1 MRIEDFRH
9 HAHVLVDWMAD
20 YLDGVESYPVR
31 AQVAPGE
38 IAARLAAAPPEDGE
52 PMARI
57 FADFQTEVLPGMTHW
72 QHPSF
77 FAYFPANAS
86 PPSVLAEMLTAT
98 LGAQCMLWQ
107 TSPAATEMETR
118 MMDWL
123 RQMIGLPEGFH
134 GVIQDSASSA
144 TLCALLSAR
153 ERATGWRGNESGLG
167 AGQPRLTVYASE
179 EAHSSVDKGVMIA
192 GLGRDALRKIPTD
205 ADFALRPEALA
216 EAIEAD
222 RALGARP
229 TCVVATLGSTSAGGF
244 DPLPAI
250 GEICRQHGVW
260 LHVDAAWAGSALIL
274 PEQRWMIEGIEQA
287 DSFVFNPHK
296 WLFTNFDCS
305 AYFLRD
311 PEALT
316 RTFAVSPAYLRSR
329 EGERVI
335 DYRDWGIPLGR
346 RFRALKLW
354 FVIRSYGVAGL
365 RRMIGAHIDW
375 ARALARRVEAEPDF
389 ELLSPCRLAL
399 FTFRYRPEGMGDEAG
414 LERLN
419 ARLIEAVNDSGALYL
434 TGTRVGGRT
443 ALRFAVGQTYTT
455 EAHVTRAW
463 ERIATMARAP

>member
-1 MRIEDFRH
+1 
-9 HAHVLVDWMAD
+9 
-20 YLDGVESYPVR
+20 
-31 AQVAPGE
+31 
-38 IAARLAAAPPEDGE
+38 
-52 PMARI
+52 
-57 FADFQTEVLPGMTHW
+57 
-72 QHPSF
+72 
-77 FAYFPANAS
+77 
-86 PPSVLAEMLTAT
+86 MLTAA

-123 RQMIGLPEGFH
+123 RRMIGLPEGFH
-134 GVIQDSASSA
+134 GVIQDTASSA

-153 ERATGWRGNESGLG
+153 ERATEWRSNESGLG
-167 AGQPRLTVYASE
+167 AAAQPLTVYASE

-192 GLGRDALRKIPTD
+192 GFGREGLRKIPTD
-205 ADFALRPEALA
+205 ADLALRPEALA
-216 EAIEAD
+216 GAIEAD
-222 RALGARP
+222 LARGARP
-229 TCVVATLGSTSAGGF
+229 ACVVATLGSTSAGGF
-244 DPLPAI
+244 DPLEAI
-250 GEICRQHGVW
+250 GEICRAHDVW

-274 PEQRWMIEGIEQA
+274 PEQRWMIEGIEYA

-316 RTFAVSPAYLRSR
+316 RTFGVSPAYLQSR
-329 EGERVI
+329 EGDRVI

-354 FVIRSYGVAGL
+354 FVIRSYGVSGL
-365 RRMIGAHIDW
+365 REMIAAHIDW
-375 ARALARRVEAEPDF
+375 AQALARRVAGEPDF

-399 FTFRYRPEGMGDEAG
+399 FTFRYRPEGARDEAE

-419 ARLIEAVNDSGALYL
+419 AALIDAVNDGGALYL
-434 TGTRVGGRT
+434 TQTRLGGRL
-443 ALRFAVGQTYTT
+443 ALRFVVGQTTTT

-463 ERIATMARAP
+463 ERIAALARGPVRRP

>member
-1 MRIEDFRH
+1 MRIEDFRR

-57 FADFQTEVLPGMTHW
+57 FADFQAEVLPGMTHW

-123 RQMIGLPEGFH
+123 RQMLGLPEGFH

-153 ERATGWRGNESGLG
+153 ERATGWRSNESGLG

-216 EAIEAD
+216 QAVEAD
-222 RALGARP
+222 RARGARP
-229 TCVVATLGSTSAGGF
+229 ACVVATLGSTSAGGF

-250 GEICRQHGVW
+250 GEICRKHGVW

-287 DSFVFNPHK
+287 DSFVVNPHK

-399 FTFRYRPEGMGDEAG
+399 FTFRYRPEGMDDEAG

-419 ARLIEAVNDSGALYL
+419 ERLIEAVNDSGALYL
-434 TGTRVGGRT
+434 TRTRVGGRT
-443 ALRFAVGQTYTT
+443 ALRFAVGQTTTT
-455 EAHVTRAW
+455 EAHVARAW
-463 ERIATMARAP
+463 ERIAAMARAP